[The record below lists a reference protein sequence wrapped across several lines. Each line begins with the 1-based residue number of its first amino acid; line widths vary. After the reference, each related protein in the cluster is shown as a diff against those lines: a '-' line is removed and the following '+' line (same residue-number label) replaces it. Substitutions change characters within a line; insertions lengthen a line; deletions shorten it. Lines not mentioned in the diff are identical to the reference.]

1 LTPSFGH
8 PYTPMAKSGAPTWPK
23 REVGEPFGP
32 FGHPLREGPTWP
44 KKGALRPYGQ
54 NPNLRP
60 LWPNEGGPSPT
71 GEAPP
76 FGPFLAKSAFGPPLP
91 FGLWEREAP
100 FGQRSVW
107 PSLCQPLREGRGPS
121 AYGSGRRPPPYGLRG
136 VLLAI

>member
-1 LTPSFGH
+1 
-8 PYTPMAKSGAPTWPK
+8 MAKTLT
-23 REVGEPFGP
+23 FGP
-32 FGHPLREGPTWP
+32 YGQMREGHPLRE
-44 KKGALRPYGQ
+44 R
-54 NPNLRP
+54 R
-60 LWPNEGGPSPT
+60 
-71 GEAPP
+71 PP

-121 AYGSGRRPPPYGLRG
+121 AYGSGRRHPPYGLRG